1 MTPKIV
7 LLDENTKNLIAA
19 GEVIERPAS
28 VVKELLEN
36 SLDAGAGR
44 ITVELEG
51 AGNILIRVSDDGSG
65 MGREDAETCFKRH
78 ATSKITTADDLKK
91 IATLGFRG
99 EALPSIASI
108 SRFELL
114 TASADNPAATK
125 VVIEG
130 GKVLEI
136 TEANRAAGTTASVR
150 NLFFNVPARRKF
162 LKTDR
167 TELRNIISVVTS
179 LAISQIE
186 TGFKLIHEGRE
197 LINTSPC
204 ASVFDRVIELFGE
217 KRAGKLVTVIS
228 ERGDLAV
235 GGLVAAPDSSG
246 SSRPD
251 QYMFINRRPF
261 TSRSIVHAV
270 KRAYQSTIPES
281 VQPSFFL
288 FLTVDPAM
296 VDVNVHPA
304 KLEVRF
310 RDEGLIYSIVYKA
323 VREGLQQEG
332 AVAGMESWSTGRLV
346 SMGHAGMQVQT
357 HGDRMKMGY
366 VNASIDKNA
375 EKRLQTSFFAPMKSG
390 AVDEINETPVFN
402 KSDEPQAEGPAEQAK
417 PENEMRYSVLPG
429 IWQLHGRYLLVET
442 KEGMLMIDQHA
453 AHERIIYERIME
465 GFKRGG
471 VTTQRL
477 LFPQTVEL
485 SPEEF
490 QAAEEFGV
498 LLEQAGF
505 EVEHFGG
512 RSVVVRSVPS
522 IGAGLSDIA
531 GSVRNL
537 LDDLS
542 REGLGSTGTR
552 HQALARSL
560 ACKAAIKSGKK
571 LTAEEMTELVDQLFA
586 TELPYADVH
595 GRNTIIQVSL
605 DELDKRFGRK

>member
-1 MTPKIV
+1 MKPKIV

-36 SLDAGAGR
+36 SLDAGARR

-51 AGNILIRVSDDGSG
+51 AGNKLIRISDDGSG
-65 MGREDAETCFKRH
+65 MGREDAENCFKRH
-78 ATSKITTADDLKK
+78 ATSKIASAADLKK
-91 IATLGFRG
+91 IGTLGFRG
-99 EALPSIASI
+99 EALPSIASV
-108 SRFELL
+108 SCFEML
-114 TASADNPAATK
+114 TRNSDSQAATK
-125 VVIEG
+125 VLIEG
-130 GKVLEI
+130 GKLI
-136 TEANRAAGTTASVR
+136 DTIEANRAVGTTASVR

-167 TELRNIISVVTS
+167 TELRNIVSVVTS
-179 LAISQIE
+179 LAISQVE

-197 LINTSPC
+197 IINTSPC
-204 ASVFDRVIELFGE
+204 TSVADRVIALFGQ
-217 KRAGKLVTVIS
+217 KRAGKLVPVIS

-288 FLTVDPAM
+288 FLTIDPEM

-310 RDEGLIYSIVYKA
+310 RDEGMIYSIVYKA

-332 AVAGMESWSTGRLV
+332 AVAGVESWSTGRLV
-346 SMGHAGMQVQT
+346 SMGKPGMQVQT

-366 VNASIDKNA
+366 VNAPDNKKA
-375 EKRLQTSFFAPMKSG
+375 EKNLQTSFFAPMKNTVVEDREK
-390 AVDEINETPVFN
+390 APVFDN
-402 KSDEPQAEGPAEQAK
+402 KTEPVEENAESEQPDTK
-417 PENEMRYSVLPG
+417 EMRYSVLPG
-429 IWQLHGRYLLVET
+429 IWQLHGRYLMVET

-512 RSVVVRSVPS
+512 RSVVVRSV
-522 IGAGLSDIA
+522 A
-531 GSVRNL
+531 
-537 LDDLS
+537 
-542 REGLGSTGTR
+542 LGGGR
-552 HQALARSL
+552 FER
-560 ACKAAIKSGKK
+560 CSGKC
-571 LTAEEMTELVDQLFA
+571 AQSS
-586 TELPYADVH
+586 
-595 GRNTIIQVSL
+595 R
-605 DELDKRFGRK
+605 